1 MGDFDTTNFT
11 GLVLPA
17 MCLAA
22 LGWAVPRVLAL
33 WWPEGVRW
41 LLGLALVSTL
51 VMAVAGAGF
60 FAIIYASND
69 VDLSDLWATG
79 GLSVLIHFGRLSL
92 ISALLWAPLMVLSLA
107 GVPKNWVRE
116 VW

>member
-1 MGDFDTTNFT
+1 VGDFDASNFT

-22 LGWAVPRVLAL
+22 LGWTVPRVIAM
-33 WWPEGVRW
+33 WWPEGVKW
-41 LLGLALVSTL
+41 LMGLALVSTF
-51 VMAVAGAGF
+51 VMALFGAAF
-60 FAIIYASND
+60 FAVLYAMQGIS
-69 VDLSDLWATG
+69 LSELFETQGLGAIAHFA
-79 GLSVLIHFGRLSL
+79 GLSLL
-92 ISALLWAPLMVLSLA
+92 SALMWAPLMVLSLI

>member
-1 MGDFDTTNFT
+1 MLSGAFST

-17 MCLAA
+17 MCLAM
-22 LGWAVPRVLAL
+22 LGWAVPRILAL
-33 WWPEGVRW
+33 WWPEGVKW

-51 VMAVAGAGF
+51 VMAVCGAAF
-60 FAIIYASND
+60 FAFLYSAQGVSLD
-69 VDLSDLWATG
+69 DLYATG
-79 GLSVLIHFGRLSL
+79 GLSVPLHFAKLSL

-107 GVPKNWVRE
+107 GVPKNWVKE

>member
-1 MGDFDTTNFT
+1 MNEAYFN

-33 WWPEGVRW
+33 WWPEGVKW

-51 VMAVAGAGF
+51 VMAVCGAVF
-60 FAIIYASND
+60 FAFLYSAQGVRLD
-69 VDLSDLWATG
+69 DLYATG
-79 GLSVLIHFGRLSL
+79 GLSVPIHFAKLSL
-92 ISALLWAPLMVLSLA
+92 ISALLWGPLMVLSLA

-116 VW
+116 VR

>member
-1 MGDFDTTNFT
+1 MDGFDTTNVT
-11 GLVLPA
+11 GLLLPA

-33 WWPEGVRW
+33 WWPEGVKW
-41 LLGLALVSTL
+41 LMGLALASTA
-51 VMAVAGAGF
+51 VMFLAGAAF
-60 FAIIYASND
+60 FALLYRAQG
-69 VDLSDLWATG
+69 VDLGDLYGTQ
-79 GLSVLIHFGRLSL
+79 GLGTVKHFGQLSL
-92 ISALLWAPLMVLSLA
+92 ISALMWAPLMVLSLA